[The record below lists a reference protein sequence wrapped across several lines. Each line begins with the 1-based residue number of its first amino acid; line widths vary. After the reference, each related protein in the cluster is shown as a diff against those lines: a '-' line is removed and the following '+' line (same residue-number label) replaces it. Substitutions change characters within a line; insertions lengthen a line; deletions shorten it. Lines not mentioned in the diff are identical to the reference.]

1 MSRRPAPPSPPAP
14 SVTSVPRRAFVGG
27 ALSTLALGAACRPN
41 AAPESAPKEGDVRRV
56 SDERARAQMPTRKLG
71 KTGLEVSLVGLGG
84 FHIGIQETDAEGV
97 KIVQSAVDRGV
108 TFLDNCWD
116 YNGGKSELR
125 MGKALAE
132 GGRRDKVVLMSK
144 IDGRSKKACLDQI
157 DQSLARLKT
166 DRIDLMQIHE
176 IIRPG
181 DPADCFKDGGCVEGL
196 LEAQKAGKIRF
207 LGFTGHKDPDIHL
220 AMLAEADKHG
230 FAFDAVQMP
239 LNVMD
244 AHYRSFEKKVLPVL
258 VEKGIAVLGMKP
270 MGSGIILEA
279 GVCGPVDCL
288 HYAMSLPTSVVIT
301 GCDSMGVLDQ
311 AIDAAL
317 RFRPLDDAERAK
329 LLGRT
334 KVAAAE
340 GTYEKFKTTQQF
352 DGTEK
357 NKHWLERAEL

>member
-1 MSRRPAPPSPPAP
+1 
-14 SVTSVPRRAFVGG
+14 
-27 ALSTLALGAACRPN
+27 
-41 AAPESAPKEGDVRRV
+41 
-56 SDERARAQMPTRKLG
+56 
-71 KTGLEVSLVGLGG
+71 
-84 FHIGIQETDAEGV
+84 
-97 KIVQSAVDRGV
+97 
-108 TFLDNCWD
+108 
-116 YNGGKSELR
+116 

-181 DPADCFKDGGCVEGL
+181 DPAECFKDGGCVEGL
-196 LEAQKAGKIRF
+196 LGAEGREDRF
-207 LGFTGHKDPDIHL
+207 LGFTGHKDPSIHL
-220 AMLAEADKHG
+220 SMIEAADKHG

-301 GCDSMGVLDQ
+301 GCDSMGVRPGDRRGAPVPSARRRRAGEAARPHEGRRGRRHVRSSRRPSSSTAPKEQ
-311 AIDAAL
+311 ALARARGAL
-317 RFRPLDDAERAK
+317 SSR
-329 LLGRT
+329 
-334 KVAAAE
+334 AAA
-340 GTYEKFKTTQQF
+340 GARPARRPAR
-352 DGTEK
+352 
-357 NKHWLERAEL
+357 RAPLPRAHE